1 MKGTVD
7 EVAKSDDSSKLGDI
21 IKKNFDS
28 AKTKVEKETSKG
40 DPKKIGDMAKDAYN
54 SVKGTAEG
62 VVNDKGVRDFVG
74 DAYEIG

>member
-1 MKGTVD
+1 MKDTVD
-7 EVAKSDDSSKLGDI
+7 EVAKSEDSTKLGDI

-28 AKTKVEKETSKG
+28 AKDKIEKETNKG

-54 SVKGTAEG
+54 SVKSTAEG
-62 VVNDKGVRDFVG
+62 VVNNKGVRDFVG

>member
-1 MKGTVD
+1 MKDTVG
-7 EVAKSDDSSKLGDI
+7 EVAKSEDSTKLGDI

-28 AKTKVEKETSKG
+28 AKDKIEKETNKG

-62 VVNDKGVRDFVG
+62 VANNKGVRDFVG